1 MHTDI
6 SVTITNSLIVQGKN
20 PIVLVGQMVRDQE
33 GGSSNP
39 LFPTKDFNVLQKL
52 DVR

>member
-6 SVTITNSLIVQGKN
+6 PVTITNSLIVQGKN

-33 GGSSNP
+33 VGGSNP
-39 LFPTKDFNVLQKL
+39 LSPTKEINKL
-52 DVR
+52 